1 MPAVVRSIE
10 IHAPPS
16 AVWRWFATPDALRR
30 WLGPELEI
38 DLRVGGAYHLL
49 GADGET
55 RISGTVLELVPESEL
70 VLSWL
75 EEGGDWVHPA
85 RLVITLT
92 PAPDG
97 TRVTLTHDGFA
108 GIGKAGWPNTLQ
120 AYERGADRHR
130 VLERLAEVVTAS
142 SASHERRSLS
152 RTGRPDASA
161 HPRPAGRA
169 RDADGRSARR

>member
-10 IHAPPS
+10 IKAPPS
-16 AVWRWFATPDALRR
+16 AVWRWFATPDSLRR
-30 WLGPELEI
+30 WLSADLEI

-55 RISGTVLELVPESEL
+55 RISGTVLELVPEGEL

-85 RLVITLT
+85 RLVIRL
-92 PAPDG
+92 APTARG

-108 GIGKAGWPNTLQ
+108 GIGKTAWADTER

-130 VLERLAEVVTAS
+130 ILERLVEVVG
-142 SASHERRSLS
+142 
-152 RTGRPDASA
+152 TGSV
-161 HPRPAGRA
+161 
-169 RDADGRSARR
+169 